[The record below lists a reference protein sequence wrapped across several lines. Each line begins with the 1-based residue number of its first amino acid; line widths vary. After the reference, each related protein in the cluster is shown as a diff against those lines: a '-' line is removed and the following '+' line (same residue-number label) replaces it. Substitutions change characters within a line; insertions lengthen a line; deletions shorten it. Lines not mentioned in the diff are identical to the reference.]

1 MKQLKFVLQIN
12 NISLEYTLVRWV
24 YITRIFSIP
33 SWNLKKEK
41 EKKKVVGA
49 LVTLFIFT
57 PCSLKFCEVPYIS
70 YVPVLFLCQNF
81 MTPSMI
87 DPKVQ
92 QQVMMKPSPS
102 IAEFDYGSTAKVRNQ
117 STYVSIYYYWF
128 GLPLMKYLM
137 QIE

>member
-1 MKQLKFVLQIN
+1 M
-12 NISLEYTLVRWV
+12 
-24 YITRIFSIP
+24 
-33 SWNLKKEK
+33 
-41 EKKKVVGA
+41 VGA

-70 YVPVLFLCQNF
+70 FVPVLFLCQNF
-81 MTPSMI
+81 MTPSMM

-117 STYVSIYYYWF
+117 STYVSIYYY
-128 GLPLMKYLM
+128 
-137 QIE
+137 